1 MKLKVDENG
10 NAVITDGKPVYVHD
24 DGKEIA
30 FDAPGT
36 VATIGRLNAEAKEHR
51 LAKEALETKFSKIP
65 ADFDFEKATQALTT
79 VKNLADKQIVDAG
92 EVDKLKADA
101 VKVALDNYES
111 TKYKPLK
118 TKFDEQEQRMR
129 SLIMGHAFASSK
141 FITEKMSI
149 PAAMVQSH
157 FGHLLKVDG
166 DKLIGYD
173 ATGNQVFSRAQPG
186 HPASFDEWIETVVDQ
201 FPYKDSVLKGSGA
214 TGTGA
219 KGSAAGGG
227 GSKTMTRA
235 QFDAMSQNERSA
247 KFKEGYKVVD

>member
-1 MKLKVDENG
+1 MKLKLDESG
-10 NAVITDGKPVYVHD
+10 NAVVKDGNPVYVHD

-36 VATIGRLNAEAKEHR
+36 VATIGRLNAEAKTYRE
-51 LAKEALETKFSKIP
+51 AKEAIEAKFSKIP
-65 ADFDFEKATQALTT
+65 QDFDFEKATQALTT

-101 VKVALDNYES
+101 VKQALDSYES

-129 SLIMGHAFASSK
+129 NLIMGHAFASSK
-141 FITEKMSI
+141 FINEKMSI

-166 DKLIGYD
+166 DNLVGFD
-173 ATGNQVFSRAQPG
+173 ASGNQVFSRAQPG
-186 HPASFDEWIETVVDQ
+186 HPAGFDEWIETVVDQ
-201 FPYKDSVLKGSGA
+201 FPFKDSILKGSGA
-214 TGTGA
+214 SGTGA
-219 KGSAAGGG
+219 KGSAAPGGAG
-227 GSKTMTRA
+227 KTFSRA
-235 QFDAMSQNERSA
+235 QFDAMNQQERAA